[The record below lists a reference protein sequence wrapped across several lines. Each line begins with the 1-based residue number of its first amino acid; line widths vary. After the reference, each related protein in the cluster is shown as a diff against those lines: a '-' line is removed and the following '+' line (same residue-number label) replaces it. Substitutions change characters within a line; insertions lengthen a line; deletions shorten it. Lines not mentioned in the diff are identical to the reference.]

1 MATNVIHT
9 GSGGRIEVDYSY
21 SQDVTN
27 NTTTISASVYA
38 IRTNSSYYSYTDN
51 GNFKLTIAGVEKS
64 IKWSFNAGNWS
75 IGSRYLIVSNTVTK
89 THASDGTL
97 ADPVIAVYST
107 STLQIFG
114 PATLS
119 KSFPFSVPTI
129 ARASTAT
136 ITSPSNK
143 VINMDGTNVSNVVVA
158 IDPKSSIFRHKINVK
173 FNNGKAN
180 GWVLANGSLG
190 SHDDAVFLA
199 TNASINIPASWT
211 NILNYAA
218 TQAGTISIYTYTG
231 VGGTMIGSQ
240 YEIPVTFSVS
250 SSLTPT
256 VSNTVTGTSLIE
268 GCYVA
273 GKSFVTVKVNAAG
286 KAGATISS
294 YSTKIEGSTY
304 TSSNFSHGIRTT
316 GSVSVSTTVKDSR
329 GRSASYS
336 RTIYSNA
343 YTMPK
348 ITYCTALRSSPNTT
362 VRVSYKATV
371 APLRLTSTS
380 GNLNSGTAYV
390 RAQVNGGAWS
400 SWSTMASIPLGD
412 TVTHAY
418 NWVGTTATN
427 TYNFEIKITDKFGS
441 VSTQRVVSSVAV
453 PLNIHKDKGS
463 VGIGKYASGA
473 YALEVGDRGAEIGGQ
488 LRVQGWSSFFEPI
501 NLLSGINPIQIPENT
516 DLNDVSGNTVIKP
529 FRVGFY
535 FCPSDAAAKTM
546 NGRPADTSFSLIQTR
561 SYAITQI
568 WISHEMV
575 PRMYVRNAQA
585 GSWGQWQRV
594 SMIQEG
600 ASRILVPGVS
610 GIFSHFQGQAGATHW
625 YVDGRQVTLT
635 IQLAMTG
642 ATQGFKTPFG
652 VTSAF
657 APNRIIRFPVLVGKR
672 LEYATIDLDGY
683 IKVWVEAGE
692 DKIIGTVTY
701 LM

>member
-38 IRTNSSYYSYTDN
+38 IRTNSSYYSHTDN

-119 KSFPFSVPTI
+119 KSFSFSVPTI

-158 IDPKSSIFRHKINVK
+158 IDPKSSTFRHKINVK

-180 GWVLANGSLG
+180 GWLLANGSLG
-190 SHDDAVFLA
+190 NHDDAVFLA

-256 VSNTVTGTSLIE
+256 VSNTATGTSLIE

-273 GKSFVTVKVNAAG
+273 GKSFVTVKVNATG

-304 TSSNFSHGIRTT
+304 TSSSFSHGIRTA

-362 VRVSYKATV
+362 VRISYKATV

-380 GNLNSGTAYV
+380 NNLNSGTSYV

-400 SWSTMASIPLGD
+400 NWSTMVSIPLDD
-412 TVTHAY
+412 TVTRAY

-441 VSTQRVVSSVAV
+441 VSTQRAVSSIAV

-463 VGIGKYASGA
+463 VGINKYASGA
-473 YALEVGDRGAEIGGQ
+473 YALEVGGDMQ
-488 LRVQGWSSFFEPI
+488 LDGSILPTR
-501 NLLSGINPIQIPENT
+501 IPAGS
-516 DLNDVSGNTVIKP
+516 DLNNYQTAGGG
-529 FRVGFY
+529 VGFY
-535 FCPSDAAAKTM
+535 YCPASADAATM
-546 NGRPADTSFSLIQTR
+546 LNCPINQAFSLLVERHAGRKQTL
-561 SYAITQI
+561 TQYY
-568 WISHEMV
+568 SSR
-575 PRMYVRNAQA
+575 PRTWVRNFYG
-585 GSWGQWQRV
+585 GSWGQWHEI
-594 SMIQEG
+594 SMIR
-600 ASRILVPGVS
+600 ADAAVVPGLGQGFTQFGGVS
-610 GIFSHFQGQAGATHW
+610 NATHYW
-625 YVDGRQVTLT
+625 TDGSTATVV
-635 IQLAMTG
+635 IQMEHTG
-642 ATQGFKTPFG
+642 TTQGFKTPFG
-652 VTSAF
+652 TAAGF
-657 APNRIIRFPVLVGKR
+657 RPLTPIRFPMRCGNR
-672 LEYATIDLDGY
+672 IEYGTIGQDGL
-683 IKVWVEAGE
+683 ITFWTEAGE
-692 DKIIGTVTY
+692 KVFVGQVTF
-701 LM
+701 LV